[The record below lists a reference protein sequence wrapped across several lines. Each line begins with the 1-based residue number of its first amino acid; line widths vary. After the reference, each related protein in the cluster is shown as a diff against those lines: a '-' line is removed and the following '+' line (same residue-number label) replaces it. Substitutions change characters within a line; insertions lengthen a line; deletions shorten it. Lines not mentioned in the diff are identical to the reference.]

1 MNKFVPFFN
10 NVINMKNAN
19 KVSNKKNILGIIQ
32 EVREQLSFNH
42 QKKKKKNCLSSS
54 QNFLV
59 AVQLAL
65 ALLL

>member
-1 MNKFVPFFN
+1 MNKFVPFFD

-19 KVSNKKNILGIIQ
+19 KFSNKKNILGIIQ

-42 QKKKKKNCLSSS
+42 QKKKKNCLSSS